1 MAGMESGLNMSHPN
15 CIPSGLE
22 NVEPLLMNDPCAP
35 PRNVYAENVY
45 VTYRSVSYDLDIFQS
60 NSYPALVLHSVRSFR
75 DPSMMY
81 DVNVFSSVLPSDMV
95 SRACGIVYTYV
106 AYGIRSVN
114 LDRIAVCD
122 GVCGEYPVCDSVC
135 VVFAAA

>member
-1 MAGMESGLNMSHPN
+1 MACLTIFLMAGMESGLNMSHPH

-81 DVNVFSSVLPSDMV
+81 DVNVFSSVLPSYMV
-95 SRACGIVYTYV
+95 SREVLFIWLNFSDAV
-106 AYGIRSVN
+106 ADNCELIHLRTLESS
-114 LDRIAVCD
+114 
-122 GVCGEYPVCDSVC
+122 GEALPVG
-135 VVFAAA
+135 